1 MSGVPWYYV
10 SLRIRGLLSLDLLVD
25 FFYFG
30 FPVAARAKE
39 RQ

>member
-1 MSGVPWYYV
+1 LVLCEPEDEGM
-10 SLRIRGLLSLDLLVD
+10 LSLDLLVD